1 LEVARCSPNDPK
13 GVSDAQGL
21 VIALEN
27 FEFLW
32 GLVIWHDI
40 LFFINMVSKKLQSKI
55 VCTDVALEQIEGVI
69 SYFKKYRNKGF
80 NRSIDIAKEFQ
91 KRWMWS
97 QYFINLVKVKER
109 NILMNKMKKKHYQL

>member
-1 LEVARCSPNDPK
+1 MAQSCTKAISFFGVIQWIYVLFSSSTKRWMILLDNVPKLIVKALSTTRWESRINSVQAIRYQTPQIRATFLEVARCSPNDPK

-40 LFFINMVSKKLQSKI
+40 LFF
-55 VCTDVALEQIEGVI
+55 
-69 SYFKKYRNKGF
+69 YKYG
-80 NRSIDIAKEFQ
+80 D
-91 KRWMWS
+91 
-97 QYFINLVKVKER
+97 
-109 NILMNKMKKKHYQL
+109 